1 MASEKVA
8 QVYDLLRKNMNM
20 SPNFQQFSCINI
32 DVILYFFSGEH
43 YYIYDVANDRPSYGG
58 LIRTKFAAHNSSS
71 PMIPVNLDSAFYD
84 WRSGVDMIYFFKGD
98 QVCADH
104 RLLTCNRCKLLC

>member
-1 MASEKVA
+1 MASEKVP
-8 QVYDLLRKNMNM
+8 QVYDLLRKNLNM
-20 SPNFQQFSCINI
+20 SPNFPQLLYINI
-32 DVILYFFSGEH
+32 DMLLYFFSGEN

-58 LIRTKFAAHNSSS
+58 LIITKFAAHNSRS

-84 WRSGVDMIYFFKGD
+84 WRSGADLIYFFQGD

-104 RLLTCNRCKLLC
+104 QLLPCNHYKLLC